1 PSRGAR
7 VCGRVRCPAA
17 DLEGRAL
24 LPAHGP
30 GRRGPHGGPPRG
42 GPGHTR
48 GQEDGGDPLTAA
60 ARERALGVD
69 DDAAAV
75 GALRQIL
82 GQKGYDVVTAHSAE
96 DALAVLADQRFDLAI
111 LDVRMPG
118 MSGYELC
125 RKMRKDART
134 VDLPVIFLTAKALLM
149 DMAEGQ

>member
-1 PSRGAR
+1 M
-7 VCGRVRCPAA
+7 
-17 DLEGRAL
+17 
-24 LPAHGP
+24 
-30 GRRGPHGGPPRG
+30 
-42 GPGHTR
+42 
-48 GQEDGGDPLTAA
+48 TAA
-60 ARERALGVD
+60 ARKRVLAVD
-69 DDAAAV
+69 DDPAAV

-111 LDVRMPG
+111 LDVGMPG

-149 DMAEGQ
+149 DMAEGQDAGSDLYLIKPVLASKLLSVVGMFLSDDAPLAKKRSTPPPIS

>member
-1 PSRGAR
+1 M
-7 VCGRVRCPAA
+7 
-17 DLEGRAL
+17 
-24 LPAHGP
+24 
-30 GRRGPHGGPPRG
+30 
-42 GPGHTR
+42 
-48 GQEDGGDPLTAA
+48 TAA
-60 ARERALGVD
+60 ARKRVLAVD
-69 DDAAAV
+69 DDPAAV

-111 LDVRMPG
+111 LDVGMPG

-149 DMAEGQ
+149 DMAEGQDAGSDLYLIKPVLASKLLSVVGMFLSDDAPLAKKRSSPSPIS

>member
-1 PSRGAR
+1 
-7 VCGRVRCPAA
+7 
-17 DLEGRAL
+17 
-24 LPAHGP
+24 
-30 GRRGPHGGPPRG
+30 
-42 GPGHTR
+42 
-48 GQEDGGDPLTAA
+48 LTAA
-60 ARERALGVD
+60 ARKRVLAVD
-69 DDAAAV
+69 DDPAAV

-111 LDVRMPG
+111 LDVGMPG

-149 DMAEGQ
+149 DMAEGQDAGSDLYLIKPVLASKLLSVVGMFLSDDAPLAKKRSTPPPIS